1 MTHGNASK
9 AHEIMTHVKL
19 RDEDIDP
26 NLFANW
32 LARVR
37 GIELASRSVMRL
49 SRSTCGGVRWVRDQ
63 PGTGETDRLLAQES
77 GPAD

>member
-1 MTHGNASK
+1 
-9 AHEIMTHVKL
+9 MTHVKL

-37 GIELASRSVMRL
+37 GIELASRWPIGHAVIKINLWGSAVG
-49 SRSTCGGVRWVRDQ
+49 S
-63 PGTGETDRLLAQES
+63 
-77 GPAD
+77 

>member
-1 MTHGNASK
+1 MTHGNALK

-37 GIELASRSVMRL
+37 GIELASRWPIGHAVVKINLWGSAVG
-49 SRSTCGGVRWVRDQ
+49 S
-63 PGTGETDRLLAQES
+63 
-77 GPAD
+77 